1 MVVCYGQAWRS
12 APSLQRQAI
21 DAQDAQACLCL
32 SITSILEHEAQ
43 AAQACSG
50 LSIVKQPDQGIL

>member
-1 MVVCYGQAWRS
+1 
-12 APSLQRQAI
+12 
-21 DAQDAQACLCL
+21 LCL

-50 LSIVKQPDQGIL
+50 LSIVKQPD